1 MNRNEEVK
9 PSFLA
14 EFTPHKSTKK
24 NGTRTLL
31 AGKFRKDPQ
40 ETPPPRIIRPVTEN
54 RKQKTEIGSPVAA
67 IEFISSLSI
76 IRRDNYYLCGRKIET
91 S

>member
-9 PSFLA
+9 PSFRA

-24 NGTRTLL
+24 NETRTLL

-54 RKQKTEIGSPVAA
+54 RKQNTAA
-67 IEFISSLSI
+67 RSQLSNLF
-76 IRRDNYYLCGRKIET
+76 RRYR
-91 S
+91 

>member
-9 PSFLA
+9 PSFRA

-24 NGTRTLL
+24 NETRTLL

-40 ETPPPRIIRPVTEN
+40 ETPPPRIIRPVTEK
-54 RKQKTEIGSPVAA
+54 RKQKSAA
-67 IEFISSLSI
+67 RSQLSNLF
-76 IRRDNYYLCGRKIET
+76 RRYR
-91 S
+91 

>member
-1 MNRNEEVK
+1 MMPNETTN
-9 PSFLA
+9 
-14 EFTPHKSTKK
+14 TPILTLDSDAKLETAQSISDLTWHEIQ
-24 NGTRTLL
+24 NAYRTRRSLSVML
-31 AGKFRKDPQ
+31 G
-40 ETPPPRIIRPVTEN
+40 RIE
-54 RKQKTEIGSPVAA
+54 KTEIGSPIAA

>member
-9 PSFLA
+9 PSFRA

-24 NGTRTLL
+24 NETRTLL

-40 ETPPPRIIRPVTEN
+40 ETPPPRIIEPVTEN
-54 RKQKTEIGSPVAA
+54 RKQKSAA
-67 IEFISSLSI
+67 RSQLSNLF
-76 IRRDNYYLCGRKIET
+76 RRYR
-91 S
+91 

>member
-24 NGTRTLL
+24 NETRTLL

-54 RKQKTEIGSPVAA
+54 RKQKTENRNRQPGRSYRIYFVV
-67 IEFISSLSI
+67 I
-76 IRRDNYYLCGRKIET
+76 DNPAR
-91 S
+91 

>member
-9 PSFLA
+9 PSFRA

-31 AGKFRKDPQ
+31 AGKFRNGPAGNASAPYH
-40 ETPPPRIIRPVTEN
+40 TAGN
-54 RKQKTEIGSPVAA
+54 RKQKTENRNRQPDRSYRIYFVV
-67 IEFISSLSI
+67 I
-76 IRRDNYYLCGRKIET
+76 DNPAR
-91 S
+91 

>member
-9 PSFLA
+9 PSFRA

-24 NGTRTLL
+24 NETRTLL

-54 RKQKTEIGSPVAA
+54 RKP
-67 IEFISSLSI
+67 
-76 IRRDNYYLCGRKIET
+76 
-91 S
+91 

>member
-9 PSFLA
+9 PSFRA

-24 NGTRTLL
+24 NETRTLL

-40 ETPPPRIIRPVTEN
+40 ETPPPRII
-54 RKQKTEIGSPVAA
+54 
-67 IEFISSLSI
+67 
-76 IRRDNYYLCGRKIET
+76 GR
-91 S
+91 

>member
-24 NGTRTLL
+24 NETRTLL

-54 RKQKTEIGSPVAA
+54 RNRQPGRNYRIYFVV
-67 IEFISSLSI
+67 I
-76 IRRDNYYLCGRKIET
+76 DNPAR
-91 S
+91 

>member
-9 PSFLA
+9 PSFRA

-24 NGTRTLL
+24 NETRTLL

-54 RKQKTEIGSPVAA
+54 RKQKSEARSQ
-67 IEFISSLSI
+67 LSNLF
-76 IRRDNYYLCGRKIET
+76 RRYR
-91 S
+91 

>member
-9 PSFLA
+9 PSFRA

-24 NGTRTLL
+24 NETRTLL

-40 ETPPPRIIRPVTEN
+40 ETPPSRIIRPVTEN
-54 RKQKTEIGSPVAA
+54 RKQKSAA
-67 IEFISSLSI
+67 RSQLSNLF
-76 IRRDNYYLCGRKIET
+76 RRYR
-91 S
+91 

>member
-9 PSFLA
+9 PSFRA

-24 NGTRTLL
+24 NETRTLL

-40 ETPPPRIIRPVTEN
+40 ETPPPRN
-54 RKQKTEIGSPVAA
+54 RKQKTEIGSPIAA

>member
-24 NGTRTLL
+24 TKPEHSLPENSAKTR
-31 AGKFRKDPQ
+31 RK
-40 ETPPPRIIRPVTEN
+40 RHRPV
-54 RKQKTEIGSPVAA
+54 S
-67 IEFISSLSI
+67 
-76 IRRDNYYLCGRKIET
+76 YGR
-91 S
+91 

>member
-9 PSFLA
+9 PSFRA

-24 NGTRTLL
+24 NETRRKIPQSP
-31 AGKFRKDPQ
+31 AGNASAPYH
-40 ETPPPRIIRPVTEN
+40 TAGN
-54 RKQKTEIGSPVAA
+54 RKQKTEIGSPIAA

>member
-9 PSFLA
+9 PSFRA

-31 AGKFRKDPQ
+31 AGKFRNSPAGNASAPYH
-40 ETPPPRIIRPVTEN
+40 TAGN
-54 RKQKTEIGSPVAA
+54 RKQKTEIGSPIAA

>member
-9 PSFLA
+9 PSFRA

-24 NGTRTLL
+24 NETRTLL

-54 RKQKTEIGSPVAA
+54 SKQKSAA
-67 IEFISSLSI
+67 RSQLSNLF
-76 IRRDNYYLCGRKIET
+76 RRYR
-91 S
+91 

>member
-9 PSFLA
+9 PSFRA

-24 NGTRTLL
+24 NETRTLL

-54 RKQKTEIGSPVAA
+54 RKQKAA
-67 IEFISSLSI
+67 ARSQLSNLF
-76 IRRDNYYLCGRKIET
+76 RRYR
-91 S
+91 

>member
-9 PSFLA
+9 PSFRA

-24 NGTRTLL
+24 NETRTLL

-54 RKQKTEIGSPVAA
+54 RKQNSAA
-67 IEFISSLSI
+67 RSQLSNLF
-76 IRRDNYYLCGRKIET
+76 RRYR
-91 S
+91 

>member
-9 PSFLA
+9 PSFRA

-24 NGTRTLL
+24 NETRTLL

-54 RKQKTEIGSPVAA
+54 RKQTSAA
-67 IEFISSLSI
+67 RSQLSNLF
-76 IRRDNYYLCGRKIET
+76 RRYR
-91 S
+91 

>member
-24 NGTRTLL
+24 RNPNTPCRKIPQRP
-31 AGKFRKDPQ
+31 AGNATAPYH
-40 ETPPPRIIRPVTEN
+40 TAGN
-54 RKQKTEIGSPVAA
+54 RKQKSAA
-67 IEFISSLSI
+67 RSQLSNLF
-76 IRRDNYYLCGRKIET
+76 RRYR
-91 S
+91 

>member
-24 NGTRTLL
+24 KRNPNTPCRKIPQRP
-31 AGKFRKDPQ
+31 AGNATAPYH
-40 ETPPPRIIRPVTEN
+40 TAGN
-54 RKQKTEIGSPVAA
+54 RKQKSAA
-67 IEFISSLSI
+67 RSQLSNLF
-76 IRRDNYYLCGRKIET
+76 RRYR
-91 S
+91 

>member
-9 PSFLA
+9 PSFRA

-24 NGTRTLL
+24 NETRTLL
-31 AGKFRKDPQ
+31 AGKFRKAPAGNASVPYH
-40 ETPPPRIIRPVTEN
+40 TAGN
-54 RKQKTEIGSPVAA
+54 KKRKSVIGSPVAA
-67 IEFISSLSI
+67 IEFISSLST

>member
-24 NGTRTLL
+24 NETRTLL

-54 RKQKTEIGSPVAA
+54 RKQKSAA
-67 IEFISSLSI
+67 RSQLSNLF
-76 IRRDNYYLCGRKIET
+76 RRYR
-91 S
+91 

>member
-9 PSFLA
+9 PSFRA

-24 NGTRTLL
+24 NETRTLL

-40 ETPPPRIIRPVTEN
+40 ETPHTAGN
-54 RKQKTEIGSPVAA
+54 RKQKTEIGSPIAA

>member
-9 PSFLA
+9 PSFRA

-24 NGTRTLL
+24 NETRTLL

-40 ETPPPRIIRPVTEN
+40 ETPPPRIIRPVTEH
-54 RKQKTEIGSPVAA
+54 RKQKSAA
-67 IEFISSLSI
+67 RSQLSNLF
-76 IRRDNYYLCGRKIET
+76 RRYR
-91 S
+91 